1 MSEQHFRFFVTCF
14 TVAKTLS
21 VCKRESIQDLSEL
34 AGRFASYTQKLVI
47 EAKIL
52 YDYGLQERKAGL
64 FRLWNDS
71 CFIKGEVGIMKGIV
85 KFLRVLAG
93 IAVTAGIIF
102 VIVFF
107 VRHSKPVIYD
117 LRAYL
122 DHSITGYDGEA
133 VMEISVNKNGL
144 AEDILPQLKKKDHDA
159 YAALTEAI
167 NSGESGSF
175 IDTLFDLSVSETEG
189 LSNGDVVKVRF
200 SYDNEELE
208 HYGIAFT
215 GETEEIPVENLEKIK
230 ELDLFA
236 DLKLDFA
243 GISPYLT
250 TDDRIFYESGDA
262 YVVCSV
268 TPSDHLKAGDQVT
281 VTIDPQESELPEG
294 TRAAKESQKVTVEG
308 ADSFVMHR
316 EELTDQDLERIRS
329 QCEKALLE
337 SNAFSQTTVIPE
349 SEEEVQFNPEEAGM
363 QVANLH
369 FTDQTTLYA
378 DSGALDCTEVI
389 SQETPDLFAL
399 YYECDLVAKNSEAD
413 PDQSGDLVE
422 AVEEAETQGAD
433 AADTQSDPAAEN
445 SSASGAV
452 KEETGDS
459 SGSSVQGESVTEAD
473 PETAGELLAS
483 DQPVIYHLYGVM
495 FVGHM
500 VRTAEG
506 NLTFRIMNQPA
517 YGPALHLYES
527 QDMRAVAVNEC
538 IRSLP
543 GTLKSVS

>member
-1 MSEQHFRFFVTCF
+1 MPEGLCLNSIFRFFVTCF
-14 TVAKTLS
+14 TVAKTLP
-21 VCKRESIQDLSEL
+21 VCKRESIQDLSESSVK
-34 AGRFASYTQKLVI
+34 FASFTRKLVI
-47 EAKIL
+47 GKKIL
-52 YDYGLQERKAGL
+52 YDYGLQERSSGFSGFKL
-64 FRLWNDS
+64 LLN
-71 CFIKGEVGIMKGIV
+71 KGEYLIMKGII
-85 KFLRVLAG
+85 KLLRVLAG
-93 IAVTAGIIF
+93 IAVGAGIIF
-102 VIVFF
+102 LIVFF

-122 DHSITGYDGEA
+122 DHTVTGYDGEA

-236 DLKLDFA
+236 DLKLDFT
-243 GISPYLT
+243 GISPYIT
-250 TDDRIFYESGDA
+250 TDERIFYESGEA

-281 VTIDPQESELPEG
+281 VTIDPEESELPEG
-294 TRAAKESQKVTVEG
+294 TRAAKDSQKVTVEG

-316 EELTDQDLERIRS
+316 DDLTDQDLERIRS
-329 QCEKALLE
+329 QGEKALLE
-337 SNAFSQTTVIPE
+337 SDAFSQTTVIPE

-369 FTDQTTLYA
+369 FTEQTTLYA
-378 DSGALDCTEVI
+378 DSGALECTEVI

-399 YYECDLVAKNSEAD
+399 YYECDLVAETGAAD
-413 PDQSGDLVE
+413 SDESGDVIE
-422 AVEEAETQGAD
+422 AVEETETKTAA
-433 AADTQSDPAAEN
+433 AADEQTVSAA
-445 SSASGAV
+445 SA
-452 KEETGDS
+452 
-459 SGSSVQGESVTEAD
+459 VQGESGSAQETD
-473 PETAGELLAS
+473 PSGELLAS

-517 YGPALHLYES
+517 YAPALHLYES